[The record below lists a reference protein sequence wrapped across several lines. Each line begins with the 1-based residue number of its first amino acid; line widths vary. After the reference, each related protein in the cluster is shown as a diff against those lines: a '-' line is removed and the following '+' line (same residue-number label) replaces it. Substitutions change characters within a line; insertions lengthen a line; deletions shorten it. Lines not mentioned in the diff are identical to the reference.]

1 MDLNTLLQPNRL
13 SIFSLGYFLGPDFSD
28 EERRLAGKQGEMI
41 FKHFGVI
48 PDDFDVPGCH
58 CGEPLYRV
66 ADATR
71 KLGYRF
77 KCSNGHRLNPT
88 KNTFLE
94 YVHTAGELG
103 CNKIIQM
110 VYLWVAKANTTT
122 IQQEVKVS
130 TETVV
135 AYTEYFRDVALKIAY
150 HDFEQIGGSND
161 IVEIDETHLFRAKYN
176 VGRQMAWSAVW
187 LFGMNFI
194 VLLKY
199 NLLQ

>member
-1 MDLNTLLQPNRL
+1 
-13 SIFSLGYFLGPDFSD
+13 
-28 EERRLAGKQGEMI
+28 MI

-48 PDDFDVPGCH
+48 PADFDVPGYH

-66 ADATR
+66 EDATR

-94 YVHTAGELG
+94 NVHTAGELG
-103 CNKIIQM
+103 CHKIIQM
-110 VYLWVAKANTTT
+110 IYFWVAKANTST

-130 TETVV
+130 TETAV

-150 HDFEQIGGSND
+150 HGFEQIGGSND
-161 IVEIDETHLFRAKYN
+161 IFEIDETHLFRVKYN
-176 VGRQMAWSAVW
+176 VGRQMAWSAV
-187 LFGMNFI
+187 
-194 VLLKY
+194 
-199 NLLQ
+199 